1 LSPGGEGGE
10 ELIMIL
16 VMIRLLQFRF
26 EEARAHEEQREV
38 KD

>member
-1 LSPGGEGGE
+1 
-10 ELIMIL
+10 MIL

-26 EEARAHEEQREV
+26 EEARAREEQREV